1 MCFFATCGG
10 FFGGLAAFVTFLSE
24 SCPFRDGTLRVLFAA
39 LGGNLWRR
47 CPAAST
53 QKTAAATRAAAVF
66 LFVSRLRYFFY
77 RDVVDKETDTF
88 TVHGIGLERELVV
101 VSFGRIG

>member
-1 MCFFATCGG
+1 MTKSLLSLPGRHTPC
-10 FFGGLAAFVTFLSE
+10 AF
-24 SCPFRDGTLRVLFAA
+24 FAA

-77 RDVVDKETDTF
+77 RDVVNKETDTF
-88 TVHGIGLERELVV
+88 TVHRIGIERELVV